1 MLLNVGKHSRITK
14 DTHNTSVFMTNILIQ
29 IFAIIDKYTKLVVE
43 ALENILLFHY
53 SQYEKQA
60 L

>member
-1 MLLNVGKHSRITK
+1 
-14 DTHNTSVFMTNILIQ
+14 MTNILIQ
-29 IFAIIDKYTKLVVE
+29 IFAVIDKYTKFVVE